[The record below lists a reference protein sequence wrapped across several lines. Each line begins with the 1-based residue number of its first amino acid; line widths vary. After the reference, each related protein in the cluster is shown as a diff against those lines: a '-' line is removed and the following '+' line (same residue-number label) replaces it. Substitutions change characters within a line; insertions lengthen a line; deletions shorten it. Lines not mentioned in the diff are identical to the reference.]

1 MSVAMILLPLFV
13 HVALLLG
20 LLVSSLARRGAE
32 PETGAGQLLASLL
45 FATLTILTLVTR
57 KADLV
62 FLVLAWVFVAA
73 NLAASL
79 PGAAGAA
86 LRDGRL
92 AGLLAALA
100 LALAWA
106 WFALHILLNI

>member
-13 HVALLLG
+13 HVALLLV
-20 LLVSSLARRGAE
+20 LLFAALSRRGEE
-32 PETGAGQLLASLL
+32 PAIEGPRLLPSLL
-45 FATLTILTLVTR
+45 FATLTILALVTR
-57 KADLV
+57 KADV
-62 FLVLAWVFVAA
+62 VVLVLAWVFV
-73 NLAASL
+73 LAHLVVSF

-86 LRDGRL
+86 LREGRL

-100 LALAWA
+100 LALGWA